1 MNRSSIVFIVLTVF
15 SFVFLAS
22 CSDKVVNVSVPDH
35 KVNEG
40 ESIEINL
47 VDFVENAGKSKLSFY
62 MIDGVGV
69 IHEGK
74 YVYAPGFDASG
85 QKTIKFAVRDEKDKI
100 TESSFVLNVINVNR
114 PPNVELT
121 EKTLKLS
128 DLPYEFDLLEYCSD
142 PDGDQLFF
150 SILEGPAELFNSN
163 FLRVTQETA
172 SVGKHNVIISVSD
185 NENGVT
191 EAILSL
197 NILESPF
204 ITGKELTV
212 GGDKEGSYKTI
223 QEAVN
228 AAKRGDTIL
237 VMPGVYDENIT
248 TS

>member
-1 MNRSSIVFIVLTVF
+1 M
-15 SFVFLAS
+15 
-22 CSDKVVNVSVPDH
+22 
-35 KVNEG
+35 
-40 ESIEINL
+40 
-47 VDFVENAGKSKLSFY
+47 
-62 MIDGVGV
+62 
-69 IHEGK
+69 
-74 YVYAPGFDASG
+74 
-85 QKTIKFAVRDEKDKI
+85 
-100 TESSFVLNVINVNR
+100 NR
-114 PPNVELT
+114 PPNVELP

-228 AAKRGDTIL
+228 AAKSGDTIL

-248 TS
+248 TSKSVRIIGLGNRDEIVIAPTKSGSAGIYVRNGDGFLISNLTIKTDGPAIQISRSSGEISDCVLYGGRFGISNS